1 MTNKV
6 ITCFFC
12 FEQFEVSLEISTS
25 FTGSN
30 IEIYDCVIC
39 CNPNKID
46 YGVHL
51 RPSFFVSGEGS
62 IQSSSPVS
70 LGIVVVPAGGV
81 IDKGSWDSRPF
92 RLGISSWKRI
102 DDNSMP
108 PRIKCAANYQNARMA
123 LIQAETDG
131 YDGALMLDTRGH
143 VAEEARAC
151 RFLV

>member
-1 MTNKV
+1 M
-6 ITCFFC
+6 
-12 FEQFEVSLEISTS
+12 
-25 FTGSN
+25 
-30 IEIYDCVIC
+30 
-39 CNPNKID
+39 
-46 YGVHL
+46 
-51 RPSFFVSGEGS
+51 
-62 IQSSSPVS
+62 S
-70 LGIVVVPAGGV
+70 LGIVVGPAGGV

-131 YDGALMLDTRGH
+131 YDGALMLDASGH

-151 RFLV
+151 IFLVREGAIKTDSLQSDKNLVLSPKAEIDSKPSLFIYVDDILAGHGGSSL